1 MSERKFPLV
10 VDEVETLNECWRNA
24 RLLSKQILTQKLS
37 VASSEFTISSNIF
50 SDLGGDSLDLVEIA
64 IVLEKIIG
72 IRINE
77 RLSFNYVLEL
87 IDYIYIVKVR
97 ER

>member
-1 MSERKFPLV
+1 MSERKLPLV
-10 VDEVETLNECWRNA
+10 LEEVETLNECWRNA

-37 VASSEFTISSNIF
+37 VASSEFTIGSNIF
-50 SDLGGDSLDLVEIA
+50 SDLGGDSLDLVEVA

-87 IDYIYIVKVR
+87 IDYIYIVKIR
-97 ER
+97 GR